1 MIRVVLVDDQ
11 AVVRAGFRVMF
22 GDAADIEIVGEASSG
37 PAAVDVVA
45 DTRPD
50 VVLMDIRMPGG
61 DGLAATRAIVASD
74 TDPRPAVLI
83 VTTFDLDEYIFGAL
97 EAGASGFILKDAEPE
112 ELIDAVRKLA
122 GGLGL
127 VDQSVTRRVIE
138 EFARRTAPPV
148 PDTSS
153 IEALT
158 AREQDIVRL
167 LARGLSN
174 AEIAAEL
181 FVETS
186 TVKSH
191 LGRAMTKIGVRD
203 RVQAVVWAYQHG
215 FAPPPAT

>member
-11 AVVRAGFRVMF
+11 AVVRAGFRVML
-22 GDAADIEIVGEASSG
+22 GDASDIEVVGEASSG

-45 DTRPD
+45 RERPD

-61 DGLAATRAIVASD
+61 DGLAATRAIVAGNAE
-74 TDPRPAVLI
+74 PRAAVLI
-83 VTTFDLDEYIFGAL
+83 VTTFDLDEYVFGAL

-138 EFARRTAPPV
+138 EFARRTAPPLV
-148 PDTSS
+148 DVEIVET
-153 IEALT
+153 LT

-203 RVQAVVWAYQHG
+203 RVQAVIWAYQHG